1 MFTAHRAPRWLG
13 VAAAALLLAAAA
25 PAPAQARLD
34 PGTTNNIAPI
44 SVSPQCQL
52 RRIERAL
59 TRCDSLTGAGVLAP
73 LWVPEQ

>member
-1 MFTAHRAPRWLG
+1 MSIASRGPRWLG
-13 VAAAALLLAAAA
+13 VAAAALLLAAAI

-34 PGTTNNIAPI
+34 PGTTNSTAPV
-44 SVSPQCQL
+44 SVSPQCPL
-52 RRIERAL
+52 RRIDREL